1 MRRVIYLLFLCLL
14 IVCSPAPVYAFTDA
28 WAILQQTAIQT
39 AEHVKRLQQA
49 IDQVKTMKSQL
60 QLAIEASK
68 GIDSVTFISDFR
80 NMVVETTDLLADLD
94 SYISDGA
101 DISVEW
107 KDIFGSLDSWVTTPK
122 SDYENIAMAD
132 DINSASYKIA
142 DSFQDEYK
150 RNSEYATKFI
160 NHSKLLNEKGAQ
172 KQIAEE
178 LGHLMQMQNQV
189 IYLMSQSVKQQSIES
204 SNQNAKLKE
213 AVIEQ
218 QQENSGVRR
227 FIGSADNAFDIN

>member
-1 MRRVIYLLFLCLL
+1 M
-14 IVCSPAPVYAFTDA
+14 IVCSAAPVYAFSDA
-28 WAILQQTAIQT
+28 WAILQQTAVQT
-39 AEHVKRLQQA
+39 AEHIKRLQQS
-49 IDQVKTMKSQL
+49 IEQVKAMKSQL

-107 KDIFGSLDSWVTTPK
+107 KDIFGSLDSWVSTPR

-132 DINSASYKIA
+132 DVNSASYKIA
-142 DSFQDEYK
+142 DSFQDAYK
-150 RNSEYATKFI
+150 RNSQYATQFI

-178 LGHLMQMQNQV
+178 LGHLMQMQNQI

-204 SNQNAKLKE
+204 SNQNTKLKE

-218 QQENSGVRR
+218 EQENSGVRR
-227 FIGSADNAFDIN
+227 FISSSDNAFDIFILESAKRKSD

>member
-1 MRRVIYLLFLCLL
+1 MRRVIILCLVAL
-14 IVCSPAPVYAFTDA
+14 MYAVPAYAFSDA

-39 AEHVKRLQQA
+39 AEHVKRLQQS
-49 IDQVKTMKSQL
+49 IEQVKAMKSQL

-107 KDIFGSLDSWVTTPK
+107 KDIFGTLDSWVSTPR
-122 SDYENIAMAD
+122 SDYENISMAD
-132 DINSASYKIA
+132 DVNSASYKIA
-142 DSFQDEYK
+142 DTFQDAYK

-218 QQENSGVRR
+218 EQENSGVRR
-227 FIGSADNAFDIN
+227 FINSADNAFDIN